1 MEIVSYFDKFGI
13 LVLEKQNLLFHLL
26 DLGLCRHLLQLQF
39 LASPLLLVQLLL
51 QVLGEKKYMWSVS
64 TLSLRNSTHAN
75 KQGQTERPVFDFQ
88 NGRVIFKH
96 IECNYVKQTLVSTIG

>member
-39 LASPLLLVQLLL
+39 LAGPLLLVQLLL
-51 QVLGEKKYMWSVS
+51 QVLGEKYMRSVS
-64 TLSLRNSTHAN
+64 PLSLRNSTHAN
-75 KQGQTERPVFDFQ
+75 KQGQNERPVFDFQ

-96 IECNYVKQTLVSTIG
+96 VKCNYVKQTLVSTIG